1 MKENIL
7 APKQLLN
14 CNFTLPS
21 AKLDMVISRLV
32 SNGLVFSDNT
42 PVDILVV
49 TFILLCNTTELSTGA
64 KTRKLR

>member
-7 APKQLLN
+7 ASKQLLN

-21 AKLDMVISRLV
+21 AKLDMVVSRLV

-42 PVDILVV
+42 PVDIHVV